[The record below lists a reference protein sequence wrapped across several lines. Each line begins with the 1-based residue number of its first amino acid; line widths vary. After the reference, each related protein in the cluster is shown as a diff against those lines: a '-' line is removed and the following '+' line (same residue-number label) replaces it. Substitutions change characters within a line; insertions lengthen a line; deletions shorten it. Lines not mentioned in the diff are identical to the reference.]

1 MNYDRE
7 ILYVL
12 SEAGVKGL
20 SVRKIARH
28 VFNKCNNFF
37 DNVSFD
43 EVHHYV
49 ASYLARN
56 SRQKTPVVE
65 KTEVRGVYRLS
76 MSSGDSR
83 QLLFNFSEDTERKE
97 IEAVKTEDKSLTLF

>member
-12 SEAGVKGL
+12 NEAGEKGL
-20 SVRKIARH
+20 SVKKIARH

-56 SRQKTPVVE
+56 SRQKVSVVE
-65 KTEVRGVYRLS
+65 KTELRGVYRLS
-76 MSSGDSR
+76 MSPDDSR
-83 QLLFNFSEDTERKE
+83 QLLFDFSDDAGNKEDGNT
-97 IEAVKTEDKSLTLF
+97 KTEDKSLTLF